1 MAAAT
6 LPFGRPAAQRAGLA
20 FRFGL
25 EPDLPCPDLG
35 GVIMALIIAD
45 WAAAWLR
52 RAADIAAEVHM
63 PPARLAQESHALMKG
78 FLVVIGQL
86 RYGDSQTNSGG
97 LPMLHC
103 TSLRQRSAQ
112 IYGKAAGILGRDRMS
127 GRCEGAFG
135 AGISIAYRAVG
146 QGDVGGTGR
155 METEQQTGTGAA
167 AARFLR
173 AARLCRIRDVEQ
185 LLAVSALVR
194 DLSALIHALQ
204 KERGASSIYLGSGG
218 SRFADD
224 RARWQADA
232 KALEAV
238 LRDRLDLVDEQL
250 HRLSSGAQFYSRV
263 AIALHALDGLPAL
276 RGQVSSLALVPQDSV
291 KAFTDIIGHLLSV
304 VFEAADIAADP
315 AISRALVALFNIVQG
330 KEFAGQE
337 RATASAGFSRGRFDG
352 AEHARLLHLIDA
364 QNRAFRIFAEFADPA
379 HAAAF
384 RTALADPAVAE
395 VERMR
400 TVALADDARHG
411 ELSGIPPEVWFERS
425 TRRMD
430 LLKTVEDRLTEDLR
444 HLCEAKL
451 AQARADLEQA
461 DGRAPD
467 AVVPVAMVLVDA
479 DPTLAGQEASG
490 LYAPDGLRPKLM
502 RSVLDVVQAQSQR
515 LRDVSLELETA
526 KAALNER
533 KVIDRAKGL
542 LMSTRNLSEEEA
554 YKLIRKTAMNQNKR
568 IIEVA
573 EAILSMSDIL
583 RGVTAGATAGGG

>member
-1 MAAAT
+1 
-6 LPFGRPAAQRAGLA
+6 
-20 FRFGL
+20 
-25 EPDLPCPDLG
+25 
-35 GVIMALIIAD
+35 
-45 WAAAWLR
+45 
-52 RAADIAAEVHM
+52 
-63 PPARLAQESHALMKG
+63 MK
-78 FLVVIGQL
+78 
-86 RYGDSQTNSGG
+86 SG
-97 LPMLHC
+97 
-103 TSLRQRSAQ
+103 TS
-112 IYGKAAGILGRDRMS
+112 
-127 GRCEGAFG
+127 
-135 AGISIAYRAVG
+135 
-146 QGDVGGTGR
+146 
-155 METEQQTGTGAA
+155 AA

-173 AARLCRIRDVEQ
+173 TAKLCRIRDVEQ

-218 SRFADD
+218 TRFAED

-232 KALEAV
+232 RALESV

-250 HRLSSGAQFYSRV
+250 DRLSCGAQFYSRA
-263 AIALHALDGLPAL
+263 AIALYALDGLPAL
-276 RGQVSSLALVPQDSV
+276 RDQVSSLALVPQDSV
-291 KAFTDIIGHLLSV
+291 KAFTDIVGHLLSV
-304 VFEAADIAADP
+304 LFEAADIAADP
-315 AISRALVALFNIVQG
+315 AISRALVALFNVVQG

-352 AEHARLLHLIDA
+352 VEHGRLAHLIDA

-400 TVALADDARHG
+400 AVALSDDARHG
-411 ELSGIPPEVWFERS
+411 ELSGITPEIWFDRA
-425 TRRMD
+425 TRRME
-430 LLKTVEDRLTEDLR
+430 LLKTVEDRLTDDLR
-444 HLCEAKL
+444 RLCEAKL
-451 AQARADLEQA
+451 AQARADLGQA
-461 DGRAPD
+461 DAGGPD
-467 AVVPVAMVLVDA
+467 AVLPVAMVLVDA
-479 DPTLAGQEASG
+479 LPAQSGMNGAVVAGAGLNGPGQDGAG
-490 LYAPDGLRPKLM
+490 LYAPDGLPPKLM
-502 RSVLDVVQAQSQR
+502 RSVLDVMQAQSQR

-568 IIEVA
+568 IVEVA

-583 RGVTAGATAGGG
+583 RGVTGGGGVAGG

>member
-1 MAAAT
+1 
-6 LPFGRPAAQRAGLA
+6 
-20 FRFGL
+20 
-25 EPDLPCPDLG
+25 
-35 GVIMALIIAD
+35 
-45 WAAAWLR
+45 
-52 RAADIAAEVHM
+52 M
-63 PPARLAQESHALMKG
+63 P
-78 FLVVIGQL
+78 
-86 RYGDSQTNSGG
+86 
-97 LPMLHC
+97 
-103 TSLRQRSAQ
+103 
-112 IYGKAAGILGRDRMS
+112 
-127 GRCEGAFG
+127 
-135 AGISIAYRAVG
+135 
-146 QGDVGGTGR
+146 GGTGR
-155 METEQQTGTGAA
+155 METDQQTGESGVRNRRSAA

-173 AARLCRIRDVEQ
+173 AAKLCRIRDVEQ

-218 SRFADD
+218 TRFADD

-250 HRLSSGAQFYSRV
+250 DRLSSGAQFYSRV

-276 RGQVSSLALVPQDSV
+276 REQVSSLALVPQDSV
-291 KAFTDIIGHLLSV
+291 KAFTDVVGHLLSV

-352 AEHARLLHLIDA
+352 AEHARLAHLIDA
-364 QNRAFRIFAEFADPA
+364 QNRAFRIFAEFAAPA
-379 HAAAF
+379 HASAF
-384 RTALADPAVAE
+384 RAALADPAVAE

-400 TVALADDARHG
+400 AVALGDDARHG
-411 ELSGIPPEVWFERS
+411 ELSGITPEVWFEQA

-444 HLCEAKL
+444 RLCEAKL
-451 AQARADLEQA
+451 AQARADLEQTDA
-461 DGRAPD
+461 GGPD
-467 AVVPVAMVLVDA
+467 AVMPVAMVLVDA
-479 DPTLAGQEASG
+479 DPALSGQDSAG

-583 RGVTAGATAGGG
+583 RGVTAGGGAAGG

>member
-1 MAAAT
+1 
-6 LPFGRPAAQRAGLA
+6 
-20 FRFGL
+20 
-25 EPDLPCPDLG
+25 
-35 GVIMALIIAD
+35 
-45 WAAAWLR
+45 
-52 RAADIAAEVHM
+52 
-63 PPARLAQESHALMKG
+63 MKRG
-78 FLVVIGQL
+78 
-86 RYGDSQTNSGG
+86 
-97 LPMLHC
+97 
-103 TSLRQRSAQ
+103 TS
-112 IYGKAAGILGRDRMS
+112 
-127 GRCEGAFG
+127 
-135 AGISIAYRAVG
+135 
-146 QGDVGGTGR
+146 
-155 METEQQTGTGAA
+155 AA

-173 AARLCRIRDVEQ
+173 TAKLCRIRDVEQ

-218 SRFADD
+218 TRFAED

-232 KALEAV
+232 RTLESV

-250 HRLSSGAQFYSRV
+250 DRLSCGAQFYSRA
-263 AIALHALDGLPAL
+263 AIALYALDGLPAL
-276 RGQVSSLALVPQDSV
+276 RDQVSSLSLVPQDSV
-291 KAFTDIIGHLLSV
+291 KAFTDIVGHLLSV
-304 VFEAADIAADP
+304 LFEAADIAADP
-315 AISRALVALFNIVQG
+315 AISRALVALFNVVQG

-352 AEHARLLHLIDA
+352 VEHGRLAHLIDA

-400 TVALADDARHG
+400 AVALSDDARHG
-411 ELSGIPPEVWFERS
+411 ELSGITPEIWFDRS
-425 TRRMD
+425 TRRME
-430 LLKTVEDRLTEDLR
+430 LLKTVEDRLTDDLR
-444 HLCEAKL
+444 RLCEAKL
-451 AQARADLEQA
+451 AQARADLGQA
-461 DGRAPD
+461 DAGGPD
-467 AVVPVAMVLVDA
+467 AMLPVAMVLVDA
-479 DPTLAGQEASG
+479 GPALSGSNGAGLTGAGLNGPGQDGAG
-490 LYAPDGLRPKLM
+490 LYAPDGLPPKLM
-502 RSVLDVVQAQSQR
+502 RSVLDVMQAQSQR

-568 IIEVA
+568 IVEVA

-583 RGVTAGATAGGG
+583 RGVTGGGGTAGG

>member
-1 MAAAT
+1 
-6 LPFGRPAAQRAGLA
+6 
-20 FRFGL
+20 
-25 EPDLPCPDLG
+25 
-35 GVIMALIIAD
+35 
-45 WAAAWLR
+45 
-52 RAADIAAEVHM
+52 
-63 PPARLAQESHALMKG
+63 MK
-78 FLVVIGQL
+78 
-86 RYGDSQTNSGG
+86 SG
-97 LPMLHC
+97 
-103 TSLRQRSAQ
+103 TS
-112 IYGKAAGILGRDRMS
+112 
-127 GRCEGAFG
+127 
-135 AGISIAYRAVG
+135 
-146 QGDVGGTGR
+146 
-155 METEQQTGTGAA
+155 AA

-173 AARLCRIRDVEQ
+173 TAKLCRIRDVEQ

-218 SRFADD
+218 TRFAED

-232 KALEAV
+232 RTLESV

-250 HRLSSGAQFYSRV
+250 DRLSCGAQFYSRA
-263 AIALHALDGLPAL
+263 AIALYALDGLPAL
-276 RGQVSSLALVPQDSV
+276 RDQVSSLALVPQDSV
-291 KAFTDIIGHLLSV
+291 KAFTDIVGHLLSV
-304 VFEAADIAADP
+304 LFEAADIAADP
-315 AISRALVALFNIVQG
+315 AISRALVALFNVVQG

-352 AEHARLLHLIDA
+352 VEHGRLAHLIDA

-400 TVALADDARHG
+400 AVALSDDARHG
-411 ELSGIPPEVWFERS
+411 ELSGITPEIWFDRA
-425 TRRMD
+425 TRRME
-430 LLKTVEDRLTEDLR
+430 LLKTVEDRLTDDLR
-444 HLCEAKL
+444 RLCEAKL
-451 AQARADLEQA
+451 AQARADLGQA
-461 DGRAPD
+461 DAGGPD
-467 AVVPVAMVLVDA
+467 AVLPVAMVLVDA
-479 DPTLAGQEASG
+479 LPAQSGMNGAVVAGAG
-490 LYAPDGLRPKLM
+490 LNGPGQDGAGFYAPDGLPPKLM
-502 RSVLDVVQAQSQR
+502 RSVLDVMQAQSQR

-568 IIEVA
+568 IVEVA

-583 RGVTAGATAGGG
+583 RGVTTGGGPAGG

>member
-1 MAAAT
+1 
-6 LPFGRPAAQRAGLA
+6 
-20 FRFGL
+20 
-25 EPDLPCPDLG
+25 
-35 GVIMALIIAD
+35 
-45 WAAAWLR
+45 
-52 RAADIAAEVHM
+52 
-63 PPARLAQESHALMKG
+63 MK
-78 FLVVIGQL
+78 
-86 RYGDSQTNSGG
+86 SG
-97 LPMLHC
+97 
-103 TSLRQRSAQ
+103 TS
-112 IYGKAAGILGRDRMS
+112 
-127 GRCEGAFG
+127 
-135 AGISIAYRAVG
+135 
-146 QGDVGGTGR
+146 
-155 METEQQTGTGAA
+155 AA

-173 AARLCRIRDVEQ
+173 TAKLCRIRDVEQ

-218 SRFADD
+218 TRFAED

-232 KALEAV
+232 RTLESV

-250 HRLSSGAQFYSRV
+250 DRLSCGAQFYSRA
-263 AIALHALDGLPAL
+263 AIALYALDGLPAL
-276 RGQVSSLALVPQDSV
+276 RDQVSSLALVPQDSV
-291 KAFTDIIGHLLSV
+291 KAFTDIVGHLLSV
-304 VFEAADIAADP
+304 LFEAADIAADP
-315 AISRALVALFNIVQG
+315 AISRALVALFNVVQG

-352 AEHARLLHLIDA
+352 VEHGRLAHLIDA

-400 TVALADDARHG
+400 AVALSDDARHG
-411 ELSGIPPEVWFERS
+411 ELSGITPEIWFDRS
-425 TRRMD
+425 TRRME
-430 LLKTVEDRLTEDLR
+430 LLKTVEDRLTDDLR
-444 HLCEAKL
+444 RLCETKL
-451 AQARADLEQA
+451 AQARADL
-461 DGRAPD
+461 GRADAGGPD
-467 AVVPVAMVLVDA
+467 AVLPVAMMLVDA
-479 DPTLAGQEASG
+479 VPAMSGLAGAGVNGPSSNGQGQDGAG
-490 LYAPDGLRPKLM
+490 LYAPDGLPPKLM
-502 RSVLDVVQAQSQR
+502 RSVLDVMQAQSQR

-568 IIEVA
+568 IVEVA

-583 RGVTAGATAGGG
+583 RGVTAPGGTAGGA

>member
-1 MAAAT
+1 
-6 LPFGRPAAQRAGLA
+6 
-20 FRFGL
+20 
-25 EPDLPCPDLG
+25 
-35 GVIMALIIAD
+35 
-45 WAAAWLR
+45 
-52 RAADIAAEVHM
+52 
-63 PPARLAQESHALMKG
+63 MK
-78 FLVVIGQL
+78 
-86 RYGDSQTNSGG
+86 SG
-97 LPMLHC
+97 
-103 TSLRQRSAQ
+103 TS
-112 IYGKAAGILGRDRMS
+112 
-127 GRCEGAFG
+127 
-135 AGISIAYRAVG
+135 
-146 QGDVGGTGR
+146 
-155 METEQQTGTGAA
+155 AA

-173 AARLCRIRDVEQ
+173 TAKLCRIRDVEQ

-218 SRFADD
+218 TRFAED

-232 KALEAV
+232 RALESV

-250 HRLSSGAQFYSRV
+250 DRLSCGAQFYSRA
-263 AIALHALDGLPAL
+263 AIALYALDGLPAL
-276 RGQVSSLALVPQDSV
+276 RDQVSSLALVPQDSV
-291 KAFTDIIGHLLSV
+291 KAFTDIVGHLLSV
-304 VFEAADIAADP
+304 LFEAADIAADP
-315 AISRALVALFNIVQG
+315 AISRALVALFNVVQG

-352 AEHARLLHLIDA
+352 VEHGRLAHLIDA

-400 TVALADDARHG
+400 AVALSDDARHG
-411 ELSGIPPEVWFERS
+411 ELSGITPEIWFDRA
-425 TRRMD
+425 TRRME
-430 LLKTVEDRLTEDLR
+430 LLKKVEDRLTDDLR
-444 HLCEAKL
+444 RLCEAKL
-451 AQARADLEQA
+451 AQARADLE
-461 DGRAPD
+461 RAETGGPD
-467 AVVPVAMVLVDA
+467 TVLPVAMVLVDA
-479 DPTLAGQEASG
+479 GPALSGLNGPSSNGLSSNGQGQDGAG
-490 LYAPDGLRPKLM
+490 LYAPDGLPPKLM
-502 RSVLDVVQAQSQR
+502 RSVLDVMQAQSQR

-568 IIEVA
+568 IVEVA

-583 RGVTAGATAGGG
+583 RGVTGGGGAAGG

>member
-1 MAAAT
+1 
-6 LPFGRPAAQRAGLA
+6 
-20 FRFGL
+20 
-25 EPDLPCPDLG
+25 
-35 GVIMALIIAD
+35 
-45 WAAAWLR
+45 
-52 RAADIAAEVHM
+52 
-63 PPARLAQESHALMKG
+63 MK
-78 FLVVIGQL
+78 
-86 RYGDSQTNSGG
+86 SG
-97 LPMLHC
+97 
-103 TSLRQRSAQ
+103 TS
-112 IYGKAAGILGRDRMS
+112 
-127 GRCEGAFG
+127 
-135 AGISIAYRAVG
+135 
-146 QGDVGGTGR
+146 
-155 METEQQTGTGAA
+155 AA

-173 AARLCRIRDVEQ
+173 TAKLCRIRDVEQ

-218 SRFADD
+218 TRFAED

-232 KALEAV
+232 RALESV

-250 HRLSSGAQFYSRV
+250 DRLSCGAQFYSRA
-263 AIALHALDGLPAL
+263 AIALYALDGLPAL
-276 RGQVSSLALVPQDSV
+276 RDQVSSLALVPQDSV
-291 KAFTDIIGHLLSV
+291 KAFTDIVGHLLSV
-304 VFEAADIAADP
+304 LFEAADIAADP
-315 AISRALVALFNIVQG
+315 AISRALVALFNVVQG

-352 AEHARLLHLIDA
+352 VEHGRLAHLIDA

-400 TVALADDARHG
+400 AVALSDDARHG
-411 ELSGIPPEVWFERS
+411 ELSGITPEIWFDRS
-425 TRRMD
+425 TRRME
-430 LLKTVEDRLTEDLR
+430 LLKTVEDRLTDDLR
-444 HLCEAKL
+444 RLCEAKL
-451 AQARADLEQA
+451 AQARADLGQA
-461 DGRAPD
+461 DAGGPD
-467 AVVPVAMVLVDA
+467 AVLPVAMMLVDA
-479 DPTLAGQEASG
+479 VPALSGLAGAGVSGLSSNGQGQDGAG
-490 LYAPDGLRPKLM
+490 LYAPDGLPPKLM
-502 RSVLDVVQAQSQR
+502 RSVLDVMQAQSQR

-568 IIEVA
+568 IVEVA

-583 RGVTAGATAGGG
+583 RGVTGGGGAAGG

>member
-1 MAAAT
+1 MGT
-6 LPFGRPAAQRAGLA
+6 ERETTKQR
-20 FRFGL
+20 
-25 EPDLPCPDLG
+25 
-35 GVIMALIIAD
+35 
-45 WAAAWLR
+45 
-52 RAADIAAEVHM
+52 
-63 PPARLAQESHALMKG
+63 
-78 FLVVIGQL
+78 
-86 RYGDSQTNSGG
+86 
-97 LPMLHC
+97 
-103 TSLRQRSAQ
+103 
-112 IYGKAAGILGRDRMS
+112 
-127 GRCEGAFG
+127 
-135 AGISIAYRAVG
+135 
-146 QGDVGGTGR
+146 
-155 METEQQTGTGAA
+155 TGAA

-173 AARLCRIRDVEQ
+173 TAKLCRIRDVEQ

-204 KERGASSIYLGSGG
+204 KERGASSIYLGSSGT
-218 SRFADD
+218 RFGED

-238 LRDRLDLVDEQL
+238 VRSRLGLVDEQL
-250 HRLSSGAQFYSRV
+250 DRLSSGAQFYSRV
-263 AIALHALDGLPAL
+263 AMALHALDGLPAL

-291 KAFTDIIGHLLSV
+291 KAFTDIVGHLLSV
-304 VFEAADIAADP
+304 VFEAADIAAEP
-315 AISRALVALFNIVQG
+315 AISRALVALFNVMQG

-337 RATASAGFSRGRFDG
+337 RATASAGFSRGHFDG
-352 AEHARLLHLIDA
+352 AEHARLAHLIDA
-364 QNRAFRIFAEFADPA
+364 QNRAFRIFAEFAEPA

-400 TVALADDARHG
+400 AVALSDEARHG
-411 ELSGIPPEVWFERS
+411 ELSGITPEIWFEQV
-425 TRRMD
+425 TRRME

-444 HLCEAKL
+444 RLCEVKL

-461 DGRAPD
+461 DTGGPD
-467 AVVPVAMVLVDA
+467 AVMPVAMVLVDA
-479 DPTLAGQEASG
+479 DPALAGQDGAG

-502 RSVLDVVQAQSQR
+502 RSVLDVMQAQSQR
-515 LRDVSLELETA
+515 LRDVSLELETT

-583 RGVTAGATAGGG
+583 RGVTAGGGAGGGTAGG

>member
-1 MAAAT
+1 MSAGQT
-6 LPFGRPAAQRAGLA
+6 FCVSRALL
-20 FRFGL
+20 F
-25 EPDLPCPDLG
+25 
-35 GVIMALIIAD
+35 
-45 WAAAWLR
+45 
-52 RAADIAAEVHM
+52 
-63 PPARLAQESHALMKG
+63 
-78 FLVVIGQL
+78 
-86 RYGDSQTNSGG
+86 
-97 LPMLHC
+97 
-103 TSLRQRSAQ
+103 
-112 IYGKAAGILGRDRMS
+112 
-127 GRCEGAFG
+127 
-135 AGISIAYRAVG
+135 AGISIAYIFPG
-146 QGDVGGTGR
+146 QDDVGGMVGMGTER
-155 METEQQTGTGAA
+155 ETTKQRTGAA

-173 AARLCRIRDVEQ
+173 TAKLCRIRDVEQ

-218 SRFADD
+218 KRFADD
-224 RARWQADA
+224 RARWQGDA

-238 LRDRLDLVDEQL
+238 LRHRLDLVDEQL
-250 HRLSSGAQFYSRV
+250 DRLSSGAQFYSRV
-263 AIALHALDGLPAL
+263 AMALHALDGLPAL
-276 RGQVSSLALVPQDSV
+276 REQVSSLALVPQDSV
-291 KAFTDIIGHLLSV
+291 KAFTDVVSQLLSV

-315 AISRALVALFNIVQG
+315 AISRALVALFNVVQG

-352 AEHARLLHLIDA
+352 VEHGRLAHLIEA

-400 TVALADDARHG
+400 AVALSDEARHG
-411 ELSGIPPEVWFERS
+411 ELSGITAEVWFEQA
-425 TRRMD
+425 TRRME

-444 HLCEAKL
+444 RLCEAKL

-461 DGRAPD
+461 DSGGPD
-467 AVVPVAMVLVDA
+467 AVMPVAMVLVDA
-479 DPTLAGQEASG
+479 DPALSGLNGPGQDGAG

-502 RSVLDVVQAQSQR
+502 RSVLDVMQAQSQR

-583 RGVTAGATAGGG
+583 RGVTAGGGAAGG

>member
-1 MAAAT
+1 MAT
-6 LPFGRPAAQRAGLA
+6 QR
-20 FRFGL
+20 
-25 EPDLPCPDLG
+25 ETKDG
-35 GVIMALIIAD
+35 GAD
-45 WAAAWLR
+45 
-52 RAADIAAEVHM
+52 
-63 PPARLAQESHALMKG
+63 
-78 FLVVIGQL
+78 
-86 RYGDSQTNSGG
+86 T
-97 LPMLHC
+97 
-103 TSLRQRSAQ
+103 
-112 IYGKAAGILGRDRMS
+112 
-127 GRCEGAFG
+127 
-135 AGISIAYRAVG
+135 
-146 QGDVGGTGR
+146 
-155 METEQQTGTGAA
+155 A

-173 AARLCRIRDVEQ
+173 AAKLCRIRDVEQ

-194 DLSALIHALQ
+194 DMGGLIHALQ
-204 KERGASSIYLGSGG
+204 KERGASSIYLGSSGK
-218 SRFADD
+218 RFADD

-238 LRDRLDLVDEQL
+238 LRDRLDHVDEQL
-250 HRLSSGAQFYSRV
+250 GRLGSGAQFYNRV

-276 RGQVSSLALVPQDSV
+276 REQVASLALVPQDAV
-291 KAFTDIIGHLLSV
+291 KSFTDIVGHLLAV

-352 AEHARLLHLIDA
+352 AEHGRLAQLIDA
-364 QNRAFRIFAEFADPA
+364 QNRAFRIVAEFADPA
-379 HAAAF
+379 HVAAF
-384 RTALADPAVAE
+384 RAALSDPAVAE

-400 TVALADDARHG
+400 AVALGDGARHG
-411 ELSGIPPEVWFERS
+411 ELAGITPESWFEQA

-444 HLCEAKL
+444 LLCEAKL

-461 DGRAPD
+461 DLRGHD
-467 AVVPVAMVLVDA
+467 AVMPVAMVLMDA
-479 DPTLAGQEASG
+479 DPALPGQDGAG

-583 RGVTAGATAGGG
+583 RGVTAGGGGAAG

>member
-1 MAAAT
+1 
-6 LPFGRPAAQRAGLA
+6 
-20 FRFGL
+20 
-25 EPDLPCPDLG
+25 
-35 GVIMALIIAD
+35 
-45 WAAAWLR
+45 
-52 RAADIAAEVHM
+52 
-63 PPARLAQESHALMKG
+63 MK
-78 FLVVIGQL
+78 
-86 RYGDSQTNSGG
+86 SG
-97 LPMLHC
+97 
-103 TSLRQRSAQ
+103 TS
-112 IYGKAAGILGRDRMS
+112 
-127 GRCEGAFG
+127 
-135 AGISIAYRAVG
+135 
-146 QGDVGGTGR
+146 
-155 METEQQTGTGAA
+155 AA

-173 AARLCRIRDVEQ
+173 TAKLCRIRDVEQ

-218 SRFADD
+218 TRFAED

-232 KALEAV
+232 RTLESV

-250 HRLSSGAQFYSRV
+250 DRLSCGAQFYSRA
-263 AIALHALDGLPAL
+263 AIALYALDGLPAL
-276 RGQVSSLALVPQDSV
+276 RDQVSSLALVPQDSV
-291 KAFTDIIGHLLSV
+291 KAFTDIVGHLLSV
-304 VFEAADIAADP
+304 LFEAADIAADP
-315 AISRALVALFNIVQG
+315 AISRALVALFNVVQG

-352 AEHARLLHLIDA
+352 VEHGRLTHLIDA

-400 TVALADDARHG
+400 AVALSDDARHG
-411 ELSGIPPEVWFERS
+411 ELSGITPEIWFDRA
-425 TRRMD
+425 TRRME
-430 LLKTVEDRLTEDLR
+430 LLKTVEDRLTDDLR
-444 HLCEAKL
+444 RLCEAKL
-451 AQARADLEQA
+451 AQARADLGQA
-461 DGRAPD
+461 DAGGPD
-467 AVVPVAMVLVDA
+467 AVLPVAMMLVDA
-479 DPTLAGQEASG
+479 VPAMSGLAGAGVNGLSSNGQGQDGAG
-490 LYAPDGLRPKLM
+490 LYAPDGLPPKLM
-502 RSVLDVVQAQSQR
+502 RSVLDVMQAQSQR

-568 IIEVA
+568 IVEVA

-583 RGVTAGATAGGG
+583 RGVTAAGGGGPAGG

>member
-1 MAAAT
+1 
-6 LPFGRPAAQRAGLA
+6 
-20 FRFGL
+20 
-25 EPDLPCPDLG
+25 
-35 GVIMALIIAD
+35 
-45 WAAAWLR
+45 
-52 RAADIAAEVHM
+52 
-63 PPARLAQESHALMKG
+63 MK
-78 FLVVIGQL
+78 
-86 RYGDSQTNSGG
+86 SG
-97 LPMLHC
+97 
-103 TSLRQRSAQ
+103 TS
-112 IYGKAAGILGRDRMS
+112 
-127 GRCEGAFG
+127 
-135 AGISIAYRAVG
+135 
-146 QGDVGGTGR
+146 
-155 METEQQTGTGAA
+155 AA

-173 AARLCRIRDVEQ
+173 TAKLCRIRDVEQ

-218 SRFADD
+218 TRFAED

-232 KALEAV
+232 RALESV

-250 HRLSSGAQFYSRV
+250 DRLSCGAQFYSRA
-263 AIALHALDGLPAL
+263 AIALYALDGLPAL
-276 RGQVSSLALVPQDSV
+276 RDQVSSLALVPQDSV
-291 KAFTDIIGHLLSV
+291 KAFTDIVGHLLSV
-304 VFEAADIAADP
+304 LFEAADIAADP
-315 AISRALVALFNIVQG
+315 AISRALVALFNVVQG

-352 AEHARLLHLIDA
+352 VEHGRLAHLIDA

-400 TVALADDARHG
+400 AVALSDDARHG
-411 ELSGIPPEVWFERS
+411 ELSGITPEIWFDRA
-425 TRRMD
+425 TRRME
-430 LLKTVEDRLTEDLR
+430 LLKTVEDRLTDDLR
-444 HLCEAKL
+444 RLCEAKL
-451 AQARADLEQA
+451 AQARADLGQA
-461 DGRAPD
+461 DAGGPD
-467 AVVPVAMVLVDA
+467 TVLPVAMVLVDA
-479 DPTLAGQEASG
+479 GPVLSGMNGAGLTGAGLTGPGQDSTG
-490 LYAPDGLRPKLM
+490 LYAPDGLPPKLM
-502 RSVLDVVQAQSQR
+502 RSVLDVMQAQSQR

-568 IIEVA
+568 IVEVA

-583 RGVTAGATAGGG
+583 RGVTAAGGTAGG

>member
-1 MAAAT
+1 MDMEQQSRESGAESRTSAAAT
-6 LPFGRPAAQRAGLA
+6 
-20 FRFGL
+20 
-25 EPDLPCPDLG
+25 
-35 GVIMALIIAD
+35 
-45 WAAAWLR
+45 
-52 RAADIAAEVHM
+52 
-63 PPARLAQESHALMKG
+63 
-78 FLVVIGQL
+78 
-86 RYGDSQTNSGG
+86 
-97 LPMLHC
+97 
-103 TSLRQRSAQ
+103 
-112 IYGKAAGILGRDRMS
+112 
-127 GRCEGAFG
+127 
-135 AGISIAYRAVG
+135 
-146 QGDVGGTGR
+146 
-155 METEQQTGTGAA
+155 
-167 AARFLR
+167 RFLR
-173 AARLCRIRDVEQ
+173 AAKLCRIRDVEQ
-185 LLAVSALVR
+185 LLVVSALVR

-204 KERGASSIYLGSGG
+204 KERGASSIYLGSSG

-224 RARWQADA
+224 RARWQSDA

-250 HRLSSGAQFYSRV
+250 DRLSSGAQFYSRV
-263 AIALHALDGLPAL
+263 AIALHALDGLPGL

-352 AEHARLLHLIDA
+352 AEHARLAQLIDA
-364 QNRAFRIFAEFADPA
+364 QNRAFRIFAEFAEPA
-379 HAAAF
+379 HTAAV
-384 RTALADPAVAE
+384 RTALADPAVAA

-400 TVALADDARHG
+400 AVALADDARHG
-411 ELSGIPPEVWFERS
+411 ELSGITPEVWFERS

-444 HLCEAKL
+444 RLCEAKL

-467 AVVPVAMVLVDA
+467 AVMPVAMVLVDA
-479 DPTLAGQEASG
+479 DPGFSGLNGAGQDASG

-583 RGVTAGATAGGG
+583 RGVTAAGGAAGG

>member
-1 MAAAT
+1 
-6 LPFGRPAAQRAGLA
+6 
-20 FRFGL
+20 
-25 EPDLPCPDLG
+25 
-35 GVIMALIIAD
+35 
-45 WAAAWLR
+45 
-52 RAADIAAEVHM
+52 
-63 PPARLAQESHALMKG
+63 MK
-78 FLVVIGQL
+78 
-86 RYGDSQTNSGG
+86 SG
-97 LPMLHC
+97 
-103 TSLRQRSAQ
+103 TS
-112 IYGKAAGILGRDRMS
+112 
-127 GRCEGAFG
+127 
-135 AGISIAYRAVG
+135 
-146 QGDVGGTGR
+146 
-155 METEQQTGTGAA
+155 AA

-173 AARLCRIRDVEQ
+173 TAKLCRIRDVEQ

-218 SRFADD
+218 TRFAED

-232 KALEAV
+232 RTLESV

-250 HRLSSGAQFYSRV
+250 DRLSCGAQFYSRA
-263 AIALHALDGLPAL
+263 AIALYALDGLPAL
-276 RGQVSSLALVPQDSV
+276 RDQVSSLALVPQDSV
-291 KAFTDIIGHLLSV
+291 KAFTDIVGHLLSV
-304 VFEAADIAADP
+304 LFEAADIAADP
-315 AISRALVALFNIVQG
+315 AISRALVALFNVVQG

-352 AEHARLLHLIDA
+352 VEHGRLAHLIDA

-400 TVALADDARHG
+400 AVALSDDARHG
-411 ELSGIPPEVWFERS
+411 ELSGITPEIWFDRS
-425 TRRMD
+425 TRRME
-430 LLKTVEDRLTEDLR
+430 LLKTVEDRLTDDLR
-444 HLCEAKL
+444 RLCEAKL
-451 AQARADLEQA
+451 AQARADL
-461 DGRAPD
+461 GRADAGGPD
-467 AVVPVAMVLVDA
+467 AVLPVAMMLVDA
-479 DPTLAGQEASG
+479 VPAMSGLAGAGVNGPSSNGQGQDGAG
-490 LYAPDGLRPKLM
+490 LYAPDGLPPKLM
-502 RSVLDVVQAQSQR
+502 RSVLDVMQAQSQR

-568 IIEVA
+568 IVEVA

-583 RGVTAGATAGGG
+583 RGVTAPGGTAGGA

>member
-1 MAAAT
+1 M
-6 LPFGRPAAQRAGLA
+6 GEER
-20 FRFGL
+20 
-25 EPDLPCPDLG
+25 
-35 GVIMALIIAD
+35 
-45 WAAAWLR
+45 
-52 RAADIAAEVHM
+52 
-63 PPARLAQESHALMKG
+63 
-78 FLVVIGQL
+78 
-86 RYGDSQTNSGG
+86 DS
-97 LPMLHC
+97 
-103 TSLRQRSAQ
+103 
-112 IYGKAAGILGRDRMS
+112 GKI
-127 GRCEGAFG
+127 G
-135 AGISIAYRAVG
+135 AG
-146 QGDVGGTGR
+146 T
-155 METEQQTGTGAA
+155 A

-173 AARLCRIRDVEQ
+173 AAKLCRIRDVEQ
-185 LLAVSALVR
+185 LLAVSTLVR

-218 SRFADD
+218 ARFAED

-238 LRDRLDLVDEQL
+238 LRDRLDHVDEQL
-250 HRLSSGAQFYSRV
+250 DRPGSGAQFYTRV
-263 AIALHALDGLPAL
+263 AIALHALDGLAAL
-276 RGQVSSLALVPQDSV
+276 RAQVSSLALVPQDSV
-291 KAFTDIIGHLLSV
+291 KAFTDIVGHLLAV

-352 AEHARLLHLIDA
+352 AEHARLVQLIEV

-379 HAAAF
+379 HADAF
-384 RTALADPAVAE
+384 RTILADPAMAE

-400 TVALADDARHG
+400 AVALSADARHG
-411 ELSGIPPEVWFERS
+411 ELSGITPEVWFEQA
-425 TRRMD
+425 TRRIE
-430 LLKTVEDRLTEDLR
+430 LLKRVEDRLTEDLR
-444 HLCEAKL
+444 CLCETKL
-451 AQARADLEQA
+451 AQARADLGRA
-461 DGRAPD
+461 DGCGPD
-467 AVVPVAMVLVDA
+467 AVMPVAMVLVDA
-479 DPTLAGQEASG
+479 DPGLTGQVGLGQGREGAG

-502 RSVLDVVQAQSQR
+502 RSVLDLMQAQSQR

-542 LMSTRNLSEEEA
+542 LMSTRNLSEDEA

-583 RGVTAGATAGGG
+583 RGSAGGGAGA

>member
-1 MAAAT
+1 MGTERDA
-6 LPFGRPAAQRAGLA
+6 
-20 FRFGL
+20 
-25 EPDLPCPDLG
+25 
-35 GVIMALIIAD
+35 
-45 WAAAWLR
+45 
-52 RAADIAAEVHM
+52 
-63 PPARLAQESHALMKG
+63 MK
-78 FLVVIGQL
+78 
-86 RYGDSQTNSGG
+86 SG
-97 LPMLHC
+97 
-103 TSLRQRSAQ
+103 TS
-112 IYGKAAGILGRDRMS
+112 
-127 GRCEGAFG
+127 
-135 AGISIAYRAVG
+135 
-146 QGDVGGTGR
+146 
-155 METEQQTGTGAA
+155 AA

-173 AARLCRIRDVEQ
+173 TAKLCRIRDVEQ

-218 SRFADD
+218 TRFAED

-232 KALEAV
+232 RTLESV

-250 HRLSSGAQFYSRV
+250 DRLSCGAQFYSRA
-263 AIALHALDGLPAL
+263 AIALYALDGLPAL
-276 RGQVSSLALVPQDSV
+276 RDQVSSLALVPQDSV
-291 KAFTDIIGHLLSV
+291 KAFTDIVGHLLSV
-304 VFEAADIAADP
+304 LFEAADIAADP
-315 AISRALVALFNIVQG
+315 AISRALVALFNVVQG

-352 AEHARLLHLIDA
+352 VEHGRLAHLIDA

-400 TVALADDARHG
+400 AVALSDDARHG
-411 ELSGIPPEVWFERS
+411 ELSGITPEIWFDRS
-425 TRRMD
+425 TRRME
-430 LLKTVEDRLTEDLR
+430 LLKTVEDRLTDDLR
-444 HLCEAKL
+444 RLCEAKL
-451 AQARADLEQA
+451 AQARADL
-461 DGRAPD
+461 GRADAGGPD
-467 AVVPVAMVLVDA
+467 AVLPVAMMLVDA
-479 DPTLAGQEASG
+479 VPAMSGLAGAGVNGPSSNGQGQDGAG
-490 LYAPDGLRPKLM
+490 LYAPDGLPPKLM
-502 RSVLDVVQAQSQR
+502 RSVLDVMQAQSQR

-568 IIEVA
+568 IVEVA

-583 RGVTAGATAGGG
+583 RGVTAPGGTAGGA